1 MAIDNH
7 QIADLFDQYGCLLEI
22 GNANAFRVRAY
33 HNAART
39 IRSLGEE
46 LAAKVARGD
55 DLSKLPTIGEDM
67 AGKISDILK
76 TGHFKSLN
84 EEARHTPL
92 SLIQLMNVPGLGPKR
107 IRQIH
112 AALKVETLA
121 ELEAAARTGKL
132 KSLPG
137 FSDRTEAAI
146 LEGLS
151 RIASAGQRMR
161 LDTAES
167 IGLKLLTYL
176 KEDEAVETAE
186 IAGSF
191 RRRRETVGDL
201 DLVIASDAP
210 TQVMDRFTSYE
221 DVEKVLL
228 KGGTRASV
236 RLKAGL
242 DVDLRVVGAESYGAA
257 LHYFTGSRAH
267 TIAMRTRARKKDLK
281 INEYGVYK
289 GDTKIAGELEDGV
302 FISVGLPFI
311 PPELREE
318 RGEMEAAAA
327 GMLPHLVKLEDIR
340 GDLHVHT
347 DAGNGRDSVRAMAL
361 AAKARNHEYI
371 AITDHSKSA
380 HGTHGLDA
388 ARLSRQIDAIDRLN
402 DELDGITILKSSE
415 VEILKDGQ
423 LDLPDHILKRL
434 DICVGAI
441 HSHFALSSVD
451 QTNRILRAMDSPYM
465 SILAHP
471 ACRLIGER
479 EPIRFSMDRVFQ
491 SASDCGCALE
501 INGQPRRLD
510 LDDVSCRRAPALGVK
525 LVLASGAHSA
535 EQLDDMRFAVDV
547 ARRGWLEAGDI
558 LNTLPWPD
566 LKQQLKRA

>member
-1 MAIDNH
+1 
-7 QIADLFDQYGCLLEI
+7 
-22 GNANAFRVRAY
+22 
-33 HNAART
+33 
-39 IRSLGEE
+39 
-46 LAAKVARGD
+46 
-55 DLSKLPTIGEDM
+55 
-67 AGKISDILK
+67 
-76 TGHFKSLN
+76 
-84 EEARHTPL
+84 
-92 SLIQLMNVPGLGPKR
+92 
-107 IRQIH
+107 
-112 AALKVETLA
+112 
-121 ELEAAARTGKL
+121 
-132 KSLPG
+132 
-137 FSDRTEAAI
+137 
-146 LEGLS
+146 
-151 RIASAGQRMR
+151 
-161 LDTAES
+161 
-167 IGLKLLTYL
+167 
-176 KEDEAVETAE
+176 
-186 IAGSF
+186 
-191 RRRRETVGDL
+191 
-201 DLVIASDAP
+201 
-210 TQVMDRFTSYE
+210 
-221 DVEKVLL
+221 
-228 KGGTRASV
+228 
-236 RLKAGL
+236 
-242 DVDLRVVGAESYGAA
+242 
-257 LHYFTGSRAH
+257 
-267 TIAMRTRARKKDLK
+267 
-281 INEYGVYK
+281 
-289 GDTKIAGELEDGV
+289 
-302 FISVGLPFI
+302 
-311 PPELREE
+311 
-318 RGEMEAAAA
+318 MEAAAA

-347 DAGNGRDSVRAMAL
+347 DASNGRDSVRAMAL

-371 AITDHSKSA
+371 AITDHSNSA
-380 HGTHGLDA
+380 HATHGLDA

-451 QTNRILRAMDSPYM
+451 QTNRILRAMDNPYM

-491 SASDCGCALE
+491 SASDYGCALE